1 MDDIINKLLEI
12 VILASALSEQKI
24 KKNTKEKFAVEDN
37 LDKSSDNTPIIR
49 IFTITSKIIALI
61 MTIYLMYINNKIN
74 LDIDSFSQI
83 SSLLIFIYA
92 FIANIIFQ
100 QNNKFQV
107 IITIISCSILFIG
120 LVALPIYINRKR
132 IWAIITK
139 KNIELEKTQTND
151 QKIENKTKAHRYY
164 ISILLILT
172 GINQALVSSNVD
184 PLVIFIMTIIRFI
197 ATSLYLVYLKRNGK
211 IQFDRKGI
219 DTTATAN
226 VGTLILYIS
235 NMWDYL
241 DSNDA
246 YNNER
251 NGTIYSMLGLLFLFF
266 LYGLYNDFNE
276 PIELSNMELSGF

>member
-12 VILASALSEQKI
+12 VILASVLSEQKI

-49 IFTITSKIIALI
+49 IFTIIAKIITMI
-61 MTIYLMYINNKIN
+61 MTIYIMYINNQIN
-74 LDIDSFSQI
+74 LNIDSFSQI

-100 QNNKFQV
+100 QNNKLQV
-107 IITIISCSILFIG
+107 IITIVSCSILFVG
-120 LVALPIYINRKR
+120 LIVLPIYINRKR
-132 IWAIITK
+132 IIAILNK
-139 KNIELEKTQTND
+139 KTIEQEKTQTIE
-151 QKIENKTKAHRYY
+151 QKIENKTKSHRYY

-172 GINQALVSSNVD
+172 AINQALVTSNVD
-184 PLVIFIMTIIRFI
+184 KIFIFILTIIRFI
-197 ATSLYLVYLKRNGK
+197 ATSLYLVYLKRNDK
-211 IQFDRKGI
+211 IQFNKKGI
-219 DTTATAN
+219 DVTASSII
-226 VGTLILYIS
+226 GTLILYIS

-251 NGTIYSMLGLLFLFF
+251 NATIYSMLGLLFLFF
-266 LYGLYNDFNE
+266 LYGLYIDFNE
-276 PIELSNMELSGF
+276 PIEMDIQLSGF